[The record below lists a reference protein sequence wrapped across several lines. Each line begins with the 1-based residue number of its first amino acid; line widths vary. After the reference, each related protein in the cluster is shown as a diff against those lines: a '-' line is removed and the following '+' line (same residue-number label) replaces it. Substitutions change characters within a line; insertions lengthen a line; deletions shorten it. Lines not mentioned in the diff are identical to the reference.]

1 MSRILPRR
9 AALAAPLLTV
19 LLFAAPAAQA
29 SPLLMLKAC
38 EGKHYHTPGTGKT
51 MAAQVLASDL
61 R

>member
-1 MSRILPRR
+1 M
-9 AALAAPLLTV
+9 LTV

-38 EGKHYHTPGTGKT
+38 EGRHYHTPGTGKT